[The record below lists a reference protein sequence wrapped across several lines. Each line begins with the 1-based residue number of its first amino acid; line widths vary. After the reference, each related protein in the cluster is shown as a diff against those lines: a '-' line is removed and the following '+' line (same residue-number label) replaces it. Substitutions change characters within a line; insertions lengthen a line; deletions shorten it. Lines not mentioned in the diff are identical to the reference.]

1 MNHRNTIARAAV
13 GLATAMAA
21 GVVVGFA
28 AVGIERYAASTE
40 DVTDR
45 AAARNCD
52 EARGAASA
60 EPADDKLVAGTVIGA
75 LVGGAVGN
83 DVGDSDL
90 TTAAG
95 AAAGAYA
102 GNRAEKKF
110 QEERTRAP
118 AGSRC
123 DP

>member
-1 MNHRNTIARAAV
+1 MKNQTTIVRAVAGLAAAV
-13 GLATAMAA
+13 AA
-21 GVVVGFA
+21 GVVVGYA
-28 AVGIERYAASTE
+28 AVAMSKHAASSDDGAERTL
-40 DVTDR
+40 
-45 AAARNCD
+45 ARNCVQS
-52 EARGAASA
+52 RGGASA
-60 EPADDKLVAGTVIGA
+60 EPADDKRVAGTVIGA

-102 GNRAEKKF
+102 GNRAQKKF
-110 QEERTRAP
+110 QEERTPAP
-118 AGSRC
+118 AEDGC